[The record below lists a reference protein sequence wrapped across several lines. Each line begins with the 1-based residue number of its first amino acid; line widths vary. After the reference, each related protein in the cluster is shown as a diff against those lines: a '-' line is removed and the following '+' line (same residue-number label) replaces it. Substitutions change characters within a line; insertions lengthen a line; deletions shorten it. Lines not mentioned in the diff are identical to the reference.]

1 MKYLC
6 CFFFHIANILH
17 GQNMLEV
24 IYLEKIIPK
33 LDVLFN
39 SIGCYCK
46 LTIIVVDFISS
57 KGGTSKYAVEFVILG
72 DYLKPKIDANIS
84 LLDIT
89 IGYLS
94 TYALDFFKLWYT
106 HNHMSQTDS
115 YITHPYMWDM
125 VKIWAKIKR
134 ESKDSVMNFVRKK
147 FKVPS
152 NV

>member
-1 MKYLC
+1 VSRQQIVRVYDSNTIPFEFHIPNVKYLC
-6 CFFFHIANILH
+6 CFLFRIANILH

-24 IYLEKIIPK
+24 IYLEKKIPE

-46 LTIIVVDFISS
+46 LTTIVVDFISS
-57 KGGTSKYAVEFVILG
+57 REVISKYVVEFVILG

-89 IGYLS
+89 IGYLF

-106 HNHMSQTDS
+106 HNHMS
-115 YITHPYMWDM
+115 
-125 VKIWAKIKR
+125 
-134 ESKDSVMNFVRKK
+134 
-147 FKVPS
+147 
-152 NV
+152 